1 MGRQVKFN
9 LVFRDLWQSSG
20 KYQPRVDQL
29 LKVAPAIVKMGCF
42 DRVETNGGGFEQVNL
57 LYGENPNKS
66 VREWTKPFHEAGI
79 QTEML
84 DRALNG
90 IRMNPCPVDVRKLFY
105 KVKYTQGTDIART
118 FCGLNDPRNI
128 IPSIGY
134 AHEATRPD
142 GTHMISQCCLCIT
155 ESPIH
160 TVEYYVE
167 LAKTLINAGA
177 DEICIKDM
185 AGIGRPVKLGKIV
198 KGIKDYKKDIIVE
211 YHSHAGP
218 GFSMASILEVC
229 KAGCDYVDVG
239 MEPLSWGTG
248 HADILAVQPMLKD
261 AGFDVKEI
269 NMSAYMEVRSL
280 IQEMMDDFLGYYI
293 PQRNRYMNSLLIAP
307 GLPGGMMGSLM
318 TDLESNLESVN
329 KYKEKHGLPK
339 LTQDELMIKLFDEV
353 TYVWPKMGNP
363 PLVTPFSQYVKNMAL
378 TNVMQMEKGKERW
391 SLIADDIWNMLLGKS
406 GKLPGTVAP
415 ELVELAKQQGR
426 EFFTGNPQDEYPDAL
441 DSFRKEMQDNG
452 WDFGQDDEELFE
464 LAMHPQQYRLYKSG
478 QAKKD
483 FEADLAKRKA
493 EKASKGGVA
502 IQFPQTVTVDVN
514 GVKYAVTIGAN
525 DGTAPAKSASA
536 PVAKGV
542 GKELSAPLEGKFYL
556 VKNSGDPAVKVG
568 DKVKKGQTVCYIEAM
583 KTFNAISAEC
593 DGVITEICFK
603 SGDSV
608 SEDDVIMRIAAEGE
622 TAPAASGDGA
632 ELTSPLEGKFYLVK
646 NSGDPAVKV
655 GDTVK
660 KGQTVCY
667 IEAMKTFNA
676 IAAESDGVISEICF
690 KSGDSVSEDD
700 VLMKIK

>member
-1 MGRQVKFN
+1 MGRPVKFN

-29 LKVAPAIVKMGCF
+29 LKVAPAIIKMGCF

-142 GTHMISQCCLCIT
+142 GSHMISQCCLCIT

-160 TVEYYVE
+160 TVEYYSN
-167 LAKTLINAGA
+167 LAKTLIDAGA

-198 KGIKDYKKDIIVE
+198 KAIKDYKKDIVVE

-261 AGFDVKEI
+261 AGFEVKEI
-269 NMSAYMEVRSL
+269 NMAAYMEVRSL

-293 PQRNRYMNSLLIAP
+293 PQRNRFMNSLLIAP

-329 KYKEKHGLPK
+329 KYKEKHNQPK

-415 ELVELAKQQGR
+415 ELVALAKEQGR

-441 DSFRKEMQDNG
+441 DTFRKEMQDNG

-493 EKASKGGVA
+493 EKNAPKGGS
-502 IQFPQTVTVDVN
+502 ISFPQTVTVDVN

-525 DGTAPAKSASA
+525 DGSQPAAVQGGAAPAA
-536 PVAKGV
+536 VAAQGE
-542 GKELSAPLEGKFYL
+542 GQELTAPLEGKFYL
-556 VKNSGDPAVKVG
+556 VK
-568 DKVKKGQTVCYIEAM
+568 GQ
-583 KTFNAISAEC
+583 
-593 DGVITEICFK
+593 
-603 SGDSV
+603 
-608 SEDDVIMRIAAEGE
+608 GE
-622 TAPAASGDGA
+622 TP
-632 ELTSPLEGKFYLVK
+632 
-646 NSGDPAVKV
+646 VKV

-660 KGQTVCY
+660 KGQRVCY

-676 IAAESDGVISEICF
+676 IAAENDGVITQICF
-690 KSGDSVSEDD
+690 NSGDSVSEDD
-700 VLMKIK
+700 VLMRIK

>member
-1 MGRQVKFN
+1 MGRPVKFN

-29 LKVAPAIVKMGCF
+29 LKVAPAIIKMGCF

-142 GTHMISQCCLCIT
+142 GSHMISQCCLCIT

-160 TVEYYVE
+160 TVEYYSN
-167 LAKTLINAGA
+167 LAKTLIDAGA

-198 KGIKDYKKDIIVE
+198 KAIKDYKKDIVVE

-261 AGFDVKEI
+261 AGFEVKEI
-269 NMSAYMEVRSL
+269 NMAAYMEVRSL

-293 PQRNRYMNSLLIAP
+293 PQRNRFMNSLLIAP

-329 KYKEKHGLPK
+329 KYKEKHNQPK

-415 ELVELAKQQGR
+415 ELVALAKEQGR

-441 DSFRKEMQDNG
+441 DTFRKEMQDNG

-493 EKASKGGVA
+493 EKNAPKGSS
-502 IQFPQTVTVDVN
+502 ISFPQTVTVDVN

-525 DGTAPAKSASA
+525 DGSAQPAAVQGGAAPATVGA
-536 PVAKGV
+536 PGE
-542 GKELSAPLEGKFYL
+542 GQELTAPLEGKFYL
-556 VKNSGDPAVKVG
+556 VKGQGETPVKVG
-568 DKVKKGQTVCYIEAM
+568 DTVKKGQRVCYIEAM
-583 KTFNAISAEC
+583 KTFNAISAEN
-593 DGVITEICFK
+593 DGVITQICFK
-603 SGDSV
+603 SG
-608 SEDDVIMRIAAEGE
+608 E
-622 TAPAASGDGA
+622 
-632 ELTSPLEGKFYLVK
+632 
-646 NSGDPAVKV
+646 
-655 GDTVK
+655 
-660 KGQTVCY
+660 
-667 IEAMKTFNA
+667 
-676 IAAESDGVISEICF
+676 
-690 KSGDSVSEDD
+690 SVSEDD
-700 VLMKIK
+700 VLMRIK

>member
-1 MGRQVKFN
+1 MGRPVKFN

-29 LKVAPAIVKMGCF
+29 LKVAPAIIKMGCF

-57 LYGENPNKS
+57 LYGENPNRS

-142 GTHMISQCCLCIT
+142 GSHMISQCCLCIT

-160 TVEYYVE
+160 TVEYYSN
-167 LAKTLINAGA
+167 LAKTLIDAGA

-198 KGIKDYKKDIIVE
+198 KAIKDYKKDIVVE

-261 AGFDVKEI
+261 AGFEVKEI
-269 NMSAYMEVRSL
+269 NMAAYMEVRSL

-293 PQRNRYMNSLLIAP
+293 PQRNRFMNSLLIAP

-329 KYKEKHGLPK
+329 KYKEKHNQPK

-415 ELVELAKQQGR
+415 ELVALAKEQGR

-441 DSFRKEMQDNG
+441 DTFRKEMQDNG

-493 EKASKGGVA
+493 EKNAPKGGS
-502 IQFPQTVTVDVN
+502 ISFPQTVTVDVN

-525 DGTAPAKSASA
+525 DGSQPAAVQGGA
-536 PVAKGV
+536 AQAAVAAQGE
-542 GKELSAPLEGKFYL
+542 GQELTAPLEGKFYL
-556 VKNSGDPAVKVG
+556 VK
-568 DKVKKGQTVCYIEAM
+568 GQ
-583 KTFNAISAEC
+583 
-593 DGVITEICFK
+593 
-603 SGDSV
+603 
-608 SEDDVIMRIAAEGE
+608 GE
-622 TAPAASGDGA
+622 TP
-632 ELTSPLEGKFYLVK
+632 
-646 NSGDPAVKV
+646 VKV

-660 KGQTVCY
+660 KGQRVCY

-676 IAAESDGVISEICF
+676 IAAENDGVITQICF
-690 KSGDSVSEDD
+690 NSGDSVSEDD
-700 VLMKIK
+700 VLMRIK